1 MNTSVKSLVKIFF
14 SLFIIFVFIQIGI
27 SYFYFKQ
34 SKKNLIN
41 NSLKSELKIK
51 RKIFIEHFITNSSNF
66 LFSIQDSQAFQ
77 KFLQGD
83 NTYLKENENIFLAL
97 AKSHKYIDQVR
108 YIDENGYENIRIDQ
122 DRKINTTTVVRSE
135 QLQNKANRYYFEE
148 SLYKPMNKVWFSK
161 LDLNVE
167 NGEIEFPYVPTIR
180 AILPLEKNNDF
191 KGILIINFNI
201 SSLLKQIT
209 FSEKFN
215 YILTNKKSEIL
226 IHYNDEYDWSE
237 YSNNGVKLDKFITK
251 DKNEIITNFEFS
263 NPNFSSIYIC
273 NQIKDSLIL
282 VGSIKDEYLKNL
294 EKEHIQ
300 RGVLIIISIL
310 LIFLIIFT
318 FTKVRLTE
326 ILNKL
331 KKADEINEEL
341 SENLEISE
349 ENWRSAIENSGDGH
363 WEWNTSTNEI
373 HFSNNWKTM
382 LGYEEDEI
390 SNNFFEWEKRV
401 HKDDIKRVLKEV
413 DKFVKQKDYKY
424 KVKFRME
431 TKDGSYK
438 WIFAQGYILRKDK
451 EGNPLRIVGTH
462 KDITTDI
469 KNEQFLKDEVKRKT
483 DENFK
488 QFQLIQ
494 QQSKLAAMGEM
505 IGAIAHQWRQPL
517 NEISIRIQKLK
528 YAYKKNEIDEEF
540 IQDFINKNKITINFM
555 SNTIDDFRN
564 FFTIDKK
571 PIRFSINESIKNVL
585 NLTEAQLKKQN
596 IKISLNEYQDFEING
611 YKSEFEHVIMN
622 FISNSKYELEE
633 KKIENPEIIINIKEY
648 ELEFEDNAGGIPKDL
663 ITRIFEPYFTSKDQ
677 GKGTGMGLYM
687 SKMIIEDNMKGSIEV
702 ENTQKGAKFII
713 RFNKEGEKY

>member
-51 RKIFIEHFITNSSNF
+51 RKIFSEHFITNSSNF

-122 DRKINTTTVVRSE
+122 DRKINTTTVVKSE

-702 ENTQKGAKFII
+702 KNTQKGAKFII
-713 RFNKEGEKY
+713 RFNKEGKKY

>member
-1 MNTSVKSLVKIFF
+1 MNTSVKSLLKIFL

-51 RKIFIEHFITNSSNF
+51 RKIFSEHFITNSRNF
-66 LFSIQDSQAFQ
+66 LFSIKDSRAFQ

-83 NTYLKENENIFLAL
+83 DTYLKENENIFLAL

-122 DRKINTTTVVRSE
+122 DRKINTITVVKPE

-431 TKDGSYK
+431 TKYGSYK

-540 IQDFINKNKITINFM
+540 IQDFINKNKTTINFM

-702 ENTQKGAKFII
+702 KNTQKGAKFII
-713 RFNKEGEKY
+713 RFNKEGKKY

>member
-51 RKIFIEHFITNSSNF
+51 RKIFSEHFITNSSNF

-122 DRKINTTTVVRSE
+122 DRKINTTTLVKSE

-702 ENTQKGAKFII
+702 KNTQKGAKFII
-713 RFNKEGEKY
+713 RFNKEGKKY

>member
-1 MNTSVKSLVKIFF
+1 L

-51 RKIFIEHFITNSSNF
+51 RKIFSEHFITNSRNF
-66 LFSIQDSQAFQ
+66 LFSIKDSRAFQ

-83 NTYLKENENIFLAL
+83 DTYLKENENIFLAL

-122 DRKINTTTVVRSE
+122 DKKINTTTVVKSE

-528 YAYKKNEIDEEF
+528 YA
-540 IQDFINKNKITINFM
+540 
-555 SNTIDDFRN
+555 
-564 FFTIDKK
+564 
-571 PIRFSINESIKNVL
+571 
-585 NLTEAQLKKQN
+585 
-596 IKISLNEYQDFEING
+596 
-611 YKSEFEHVIMN
+611 
-622 FISNSKYELEE
+622 
-633 KKIENPEIIINIKEY
+633 
-648 ELEFEDNAGGIPKDL
+648 
-663 ITRIFEPYFTSKDQ
+663 
-677 GKGTGMGLYM
+677 
-687 SKMIIEDNMKGSIEV
+687 
-702 ENTQKGAKFII
+702 
-713 RFNKEGEKY
+713 

>member
-51 RKIFIEHFITNSSNF
+51 RKIFSEHFITNSSNF

-122 DRKINTTTVVRSE
+122 DRKINTTTVVKSE
-135 QLQNKANRYYFEE
+135 QLQNKANRYYLKE

-648 ELEFEDNAGGIPKDL
+648 ELEFEDNAEGIPKDL

-702 ENTQKGAKFII
+702 KNTQKGAKFII